1 MAKLKDRYADALFE
15 LSEEND
21 SLQEDLEQAILIRDS
36 LGVQDIQGF
45 LQHPNISNSE
55 KNELFRNAFS
65 DKISKHLMGFLYLT
79 VGKNREKLI
88 IPVLEEYIYRINR
101 YFGRIDAKIVSAKA
115 LTEKQIESIHKL
127 LAKQTDMQIEIQA
140 KVDPDVIG
148 GFYVLVDGHIFD
160 GTVRSK
166 LKTMTED
173 LKRGSY
179 E

>member
-1 MAKLKDRYADALFE
+1 MAKLKDRYANALFE
-15 LSEEND
+15 LSQEKGTLEE
-21 SLQEDLEQAILIRDS
+21 ELEQAVFVKDALKGDDVR
-36 LGVQDIQGF
+36 LF
-45 LQHPNISNSE
+45 LNHPHIPNSE
-55 KNELFRNAFS
+55 KEQVLKNVFS